1 MSYHYKSI
9 CANVDIAQSET
20 IVHKDW
26 PEPLI
31 ENDWQTIAFYF
42 FICYH
47 WKILHL
53 SFIYNYEKTKGFM
66 HFGSYEMLNTNYFF
80 QIFEIVPVAVTEVQ
94 SNIVLSTFYLLA
106 ARMNLC
112 KFVCILLLI
121 SSLFSLWS
129 S

>member
-1 MSYHYKSI
+1 
-9 CANVDIAQSET
+9 
-20 IVHKDW
+20 
-26 PEPLI
+26 
-31 ENDWQTIAFYF
+31 
-42 FICYH
+42 
-47 WKILHL
+47 
-53 SFIYNYEKTKGFM
+53 M

-121 SSLFSLWS
+121 SSLFSL
-129 S
+129 